1 MSGPQCRDEGG
12 RLIVRAIWPGIVAG
26 LVLLACGT
34 ELASAVEE
42 PSPPIEEVLVTGQQ
56 PGPGLWKVT
65 RPADGTDHVLWI
77 LGSYGPLP
85 KKLGWRSAELEAA
98 LAESQAVIAPVS
110 MRASVGPLGGVT
122 LLPSLVGL
130 RRNPDDARLEDVLP
144 AELYARWLS
153 LKQRYIGKD
162 ADIETWRPI
171 FAAQEL
177 YEKALRKSG
186 LEPFG
191 VVWPAV
197 EKLARKAKVKIVEPE
212 VTVRIDKPR
221 AAIKEFKQAPL
232 DDVECFAKTLERLES
247 DLDLMKVRAN
257 AWATGDVEKLRALA
271 PVDNASAC
279 IAVAL
284 NAQVMQDRGYTD
296 WPARRAAAWLDAV
309 EVALADNRS
318 TVAVLSIDQILKPD
332 GFVAQLRARG
342 YVIEDP

>member
-1 MSGPQCRDEGG
+1 
-12 RLIVRAIWPGIVAG
+12 
-26 LVLLACGT
+26 
-34 ELASAVEE
+34 VESD
-42 PSPPIEEVLVTGQQ
+42 P
-56 PGPGLWKVT
+56 
-65 RPADGTDHVLWI
+65 
-77 LGSYGPLP
+77 YGPLP
-85 KKLGWRSAELEAA
+85 KKLSWRSAELEAA

-130 RRNPDDARLEDVLP
+130 RRNPDDARLEDVVP
-144 AELYARWLS
+144 AELYARWLP
-153 LKQRYIGKD
+153 LKQRFIGKD
-162 ADIETWRPI
+162 GDVEKWRPI

-177 YEKALRKSG
+177 YEEALRTSG

-197 EKLARKAKVKIVEPE
+197 EKLARKAKVTIVEPE

-232 DDVECFAKTLERLES
+232 DDVECFAKTIERLES

-296 WPARRAAAWLDAV
+296 WPARRAAAWLEAV
-309 EVALADNRS
+309 EAALAANTS
-318 TVAVLSIDQILKPD
+318 TVAVLAIDQILKPD

-342 YVIEDP
+342 YVVEDP

>member
-1 MSGPQCRDEGG
+1 MREHVT
-12 RLIVRAIWPGIVAG
+12 VRIMVAG
-26 LVLLACGT
+26 TATGLALLACAAA
-34 ELASAVEE
+34 LATGAEE
-42 PSPPIEEVLVTGQQ
+42 PPPPIEEVLVTGQQ

-65 RPADGTDHVLWI
+65 RPAGGTDHVLWI

-85 KKLGWRSAELEAA
+85 KKMSWRSAELEAA

-110 MRASVGPLGGVT
+110 MRASVGALGGVT

-130 RRNPDDARLEDVLP
+130 RRNPDDARLEDVVP
-144 AELYARWLS
+144 PDFYARWLP
-153 LKQRYIGKD
+153 LKERYIGRDGDVDK
-162 ADIETWRPI
+162 WRPI

-177 YEKALRKSG
+177 WEQALRKSG

-197 EKLARKAKVKIVEPE
+197 EKRARKARVKIIEPE
-212 VTVRIDKPR
+212 VKVRLEKPR

-232 DDVECFAKTLERLES
+232 DDLECFAMTIERLES
-247 DLDLMKVRAN
+247 DLELMKVRAN
-257 AWATGDVEKLRALA
+257 AWASGDVEKLRALA

-284 NAQVMQDRGYTD
+284 NAQVLQERGAGD
-296 WPARRAAAWLDAV
+296 WPAQRAAAWLEAV
-309 EVALADNRS
+309 ETALAANAS
-318 TVAVLSIDQILKPD
+318 TVAVLSIDQILRTD

-342 YVIEDP
+342 YVVEDP

>member
-1 MSGPQCRDEGG
+1 LRSAWAVVAAGTLLQFSGGAP
-12 RLIVRAIWPGIVAG
+12 ASNAG
-26 LVLLACGT
+26 AP
-34 ELASAVEE
+34 E
-42 PSPPIEEVLVTGQQ
+42 PPIEEVLVTGQQ

-85 KKLGWRSAELEAA
+85 KKLSWRSAELEAA

-130 RRNPDDARLEDVLP
+130 RRNPDDARLEDVVP
-144 AELYARWLS
+144 AELYARWLP
-153 LKQRYIGKD
+153 LKQRFIGNDNDVEK
-162 ADIETWRPI
+162 WRPI

-177 YEKALRKSG
+177 YEHALRKSG

-232 DDVECFAKTLERLES
+232 DDVECFAKTIERLES

-279 IAVAL
+279 IAVAM

-309 EVALADNRS
+309 EAALAANTS
-318 TVAVLSIDQILKPD
+318 TLAVLSIDQILKPD

-342 YVIEDP
+342 YVVEDP

>member
-1 MSGPQCRDEGG
+1 MR
-12 RLIVRAIWPGIVAG
+12 IVWAAVASA
-26 LVLLACGT
+26 LALLACAGARAAD
-34 ELASAVEE
+34 ASVAG
-42 PSPPIEEVLVTGQQ
+42 PPIEEVLVTGQQ
-56 PGPGLWKVT
+56 PGPGLWRVT
-65 RPADGTDHVLWI
+65 RPSDGTDHVLWI

-85 KKLGWRSAELEAA
+85 KKLRWRSAELEAT

-110 MRASVGPLGGVT
+110 IRASVGPLGGVT

-130 RRNPDDARLEDVLP
+130 RRNPDGVRLEEVVP
-144 AELYARWLS
+144 AELYARWLP
-153 LKQRYIGKD
+153 LKQRYIGRDGGVEK
-162 ADIETWRPI
+162 WRPI

-177 YEKALRKSG
+177 YETALRKSG

-197 EKLARKAKVKIVEPE
+197 EKLARKAKVTIVEPE

-232 DDVECFAKTLERLES
+232 DDVECFAKTIERLES

-296 WPARRAAAWLDAV
+296 WPARRASAWLDAA
-309 EVALADNRS
+309 EAAFAANRS

-332 GFVAQLRARG
+332 GLVAQLRARG
-342 YVIEDP
+342 YVVEDP

>member
-1 MSGPQCRDEGG
+1 VSSGRIL
-12 RLIVRAIWPGIVAG
+12 RSAWAVIAAG
-26 LVLLACGT
+26 CLLQLSAGA
-34 ELASAVEE
+34 LASDADAFE
-42 PSPPIEEVLVTGQQ
+42 PPIEEVLVTGQQ

-65 RPADGTDHVLWI
+65 RPSDGTDHVLWI

-85 KKLGWRSAELEAA
+85 KQLRWRSAELEAA
-98 LAESQAVIAPVS
+98 LSESQAVIAPVS

-130 RRNPDDARLEDVLP
+130 RRNPDDARLEDVVP
-144 AELYARWLS
+144 AELYARWLP
-153 LKQRYIGKD
+153 LKERYIGKD
-162 ADIETWRPI
+162 GDVEKWRPI
-171 FAAQEL
+171 FAAQQL

-186 LEPFG
+186 LESSG

-197 EKLARKAKVKIVEPE
+197 DKLARKAKVKIVEPE

-232 DDVECFAKTLERLES
+232 EDVECFAKTIERLES

-296 WPARRAAAWLDAV
+296 WPARRTAAWLDAV
-309 EVALADNRS
+309 EAALAGNRS

-342 YVIEDP
+342 YVVEDP